1 MTKVLLISEDRF
13 KEETP
18 VSDNLF
24 GKYLMPAIRE
34 AQDINLS
41 QIIGE
46 NLLNEVYYRVEHNQI
61 SGDYKTLLEDHI
73 QPYLLYQV
81 QANIVPTLNVKLANI
96 GTVLTQDEHIVNLS
110 KTDVDNLKQ
119 NIQYRADFYAR
130 RLQQYLLDMKEVFNI
145 DDCSC
150 NRIKANLDSAASTG
164 LWLGGYIGR
173 ILDKGC
179 C

>member
-1 MTKVLLISEDRF
+1 MTNILLISED
-13 KEETP
+13 KIKTE
-18 VSDNLF
+18 SALNDNLF

-61 SGDYKTLLEDHI
+61 SGDYKTLLEDYI

-130 RLQQYLLDMKEVFNI
+130 RLQEYLLANIEVFGLE
-145 DDCSC
+145 DCDC
-150 NRIKANLDSAASTG
+150 NRMKANLDSAASTG
-164 LWLGGYIGR
+164 L
-173 ILDKGC
+173 
-179 C
+179 

>member
-1 MTKVLLISEDRF
+1 MTNILLISED
-13 KEETP
+13 KIKTE
-18 VSDNLF
+18 SALNDNVW
-24 GKYLMPAIRE
+24 GKFLLPAIRE
-34 AQDINLS
+34 AQDINLT
-41 QIIGE
+41 QIIGQS
-46 NLLNEVYYRVEHNQI
+46 LLDEIYTRVIANTVT
-61 SGDYKTLLEDHI
+61 GDYKTLLEDYI

-81 QANIVPTLNVKLANI
+81 QANIIPTLNVKLANI
-96 GTVLTQDEHIVNLS
+96 GTVLTGDEHVEKLS
-110 KTDVDNLKQ
+110 KADVDNLMQ

-150 NRIKANLDSAASTG
+150 NRIKANLDSSASIG
-164 LWLGGYIGR
+164 LWVGGYRGR